1 MQDNIIKVDYKD
13 EMEQS
18 YIDYAMSVI
27 VQRAIPDLRDGLKPV
42 HRRILYAMRDLN
54 LVPEKPYK
62 KSARIIGDVLGK
74 YHPHGDS
81 SVYEAMVRL
90 AQDFNTNYPLVEGQ
104 GNFGSIDGDS
114 AAAMR
119 YTEARLQPL
128 SMKLLTG
135 LDKNII
141 DYKDNFD
148 NSNKE
153 PEVLPAKFF
162 NLLVNGST
170 GIAVGMSTNIP
181 PHNLNEV
188 NKACQAYLKDENITT
203 SGLLKYIKGPD
214 FPTGGEI
221 INKKDLKTIY
231 EKGSGRIRLRAKFK
245 TEDLKSGRRN
255 LIIEDIPYTFSG
267 NKTRLLE
274 DLISLFNDRKLD
286 EVSDIRDESSSQ
298 GTRIVL
304 EVKRGVSI
312 ENLKSKL
319 FQISRLE
326 DTVTVNML
334 SIVDN
339 RPMVLSLKE
348 MIGKYMEFLKGLYIK
363 EYEFDL
369 KKLIHDREIKEGLVK
384 AYDIIDLIIEI
395 IRGSKNKQD
404 VMACLVSGN
413 VENISFKN
421 KSSKNSA
428 KKLKFSEKQAE
439 SILKMQLQRLVGL
452 ELEKIKS
459 ELNEIN
465 NAIKTIEQILSEESI
480 LKSIISEDLEQIS
493 KDFKRSRRTKIKQID
508 EDDVYVQKE
517 VVEDVYA
524 LIDRFNY
531 IKIID
536 SMSYSRTSEDTLK
549 TYKHIIKLRS
559 NENLWIFAQDTNFYQ
574 IKLED
579 LPISKVSDRGTPLD
593 NSLIPLL
600 VASEKQLKGKELV
613 FATKHGYIKKVDS
626 DEFKTIRRQII
637 ATKVRDD
644 DELIFVDYIDDEEE
658 VVMTTKNKRKIR
670 FLLDEVSNQKRLTL
684 GVKGINLN
692 QNDYVVKVL
701 LENESNKKKRNRG
714 SKGEII

>member
-1 MQDNIIKVDYKD
+1 MV
-13 EMEQS
+13 
-18 YIDYAMSVI
+18 
-27 VQRAIPDLRDGLKPV
+27 
-42 HRRILYAMRDLN
+42 RR
-54 LVPEKPYK
+54 K
-62 KSARIIGDVLGK
+62 KS
-74 YHPHGDS
+74 
-81 SVYEAMVRL
+81 
-90 AQDFNTNYPLVEGQ
+90 
-104 GNFGSIDGDS
+104 
-114 AAAMR
+114 
-119 YTEARLQPL
+119 
-128 SMKLLTG
+128 
-135 LDKNII
+135 
-141 DYKDNFD
+141 
-148 NSNKE
+148 
-153 PEVLPAKFF
+153 
-162 NLLVNGST
+162 
-170 GIAVGMSTNIP
+170 
-181 PHNLNEV
+181 
-188 NKACQAYLKDENITT
+188 
-203 SGLLKYIKGPD
+203 
-214 FPTGGEI
+214 

-493 KDFKRSRRTKIKQID
+493 KDFKRSRRTKIKQIN
-508 EDDVYVQKE
+508 EDDVYVEKE
-517 VVEDVYA
+517 VIEDVYA

-600 VASEKQLKGKELV
+600 VASEKQLEGKELV